1 VQELGLNDHSPEQ
14 AAIDT
19 KRVLPFMEE
28 DEKKIYDLLSDYP
41 LHIDHITL
49 HSKMDSATVASLL
62 TRLELKGIIMQLP
75 GKMFVIS

>member
-1 VQELGLNDHSPEQ
+1 
-14 AAIDT
+14 
-19 KRVLPFMEE
+19 
-28 DEKKIYDLLSDYP
+28 
-41 LHIDHITL
+41 